1 MVINVRRRLAGNTLS
16 EQNASHCSLG
26 PSENPASR
34 LRRTGR
40 ISQARWCPSP
50 NFGPRPEGASIS
62 LLVVHNI
69 SLPPGQFGGDAIER
83 FFCNQLDASAHPYFE
98 TIAGMAVSSH
108 LLIRRDGS
116 PVQFVSLLDRAWHAG
131 RSCFRGQE
139 ECNDF
144 SIGIELEGADDI
156 PYTDAQYQAL
166 VHLSQM
172 IMTAWPEIT
181 ANRITGHNDIA
192 PGRKTDPGP
201 AFDWSHFRQML
212 DAGQQTEGVG

>member
-16 EQNASHCSLG
+16 EQNASHCSLD
-26 PSENPASR
+26 PSETPASR

-40 ISQARWCPSP
+40 VSQARWCPSP

-156 PYTDAQYQAL
+156 PYTDAQYQTL
-166 VHLSQM
+166 THLSQM

-181 ANRITGHNDIA
+181 ADRITGHSDIA